1 MLKLAN
7 LSITFAALLAL
18 LCIPTVFADDQN
30 LLPIDGDL
38 TDVTGD
44 DPHYYTSDQVID
56 DENAQKAVV
65 GTGRVKTTHSKV
77 PHLPVYSGYMNT
89 NYTYRFVNVAE
100 QTFTFIGEGKH
111 GLWRVQDNG
120 TIREYRKKG
129 AKGLPKGADIIAK
142 KNLTIIANQYS
153 SYIPEESWDGYKHPH
168 QEIAEDG
175 NLNFVDLPLNHPK
188 YKGKYADHV
197 AVDLPHFYCTMSAN
211 RYPYAKKAIDFAF
224 SQPAAG
230 KVGPLGK
237 RAGLDVNELYTKV
250 MRLEQFPDARS
261 WINVGGKDASTVDW
275 QAVDESKTNVEYYLI
290 ERPFFNEPYLFV
302 TAVFN
307 NPDNKDFQYVR
318 PDGEYYD
325 FLKGKKANVKTT
337 VTHEPRFHLENGKT
351 AAAKGL
357 PIYGVHHPDRA
368 AFGGGGACPLKGGD
382 WSNYPKTTGAAGWPT
397 NYEEI
402 TPLCDGVLV
411 DIKFYANLGGNDWSD
426 PNAYLANTGH
436 GKKKITY
443 KMQPGE
449 YGTFTDEYNVKRGA
463 KNPDAMSVP
472 ESVTLKYPTVEK
484 PVTPAN

>member
-188 YKGKYADHV
+188 YKG
-197 AVDLPHFYCTMSAN
+197 
-211 RYPYAKKAIDFAF
+211 
-224 SQPAAG
+224 
-230 KVGPLGK
+230 
-237 RAGLDVNELYTKV
+237 
-250 MRLEQFPDARS
+250 
-261 WINVGGKDASTVDW
+261 
-275 QAVDESKTNVEYYLI
+275 
-290 ERPFFNEPYLFV
+290 
-302 TAVFN
+302 
-307 NPDNKDFQYVR
+307 
-318 PDGEYYD
+318 
-325 FLKGKKANVKTT
+325 
-337 VTHEPRFHLENGKT
+337 
-351 AAAKGL
+351 
-357 PIYGVHHPDRA
+357 
-368 AFGGGGACPLKGGD
+368 
-382 WSNYPKTTGAAGWPT
+382 
-397 NYEEI
+397 
-402 TPLCDGVLV
+402 
-411 DIKFYANLGGNDWSD
+411 
-426 PNAYLANTGH
+426 
-436 GKKKITY
+436 
-443 KMQPGE
+443 
-449 YGTFTDEYNVKRGA
+449 
-463 KNPDAMSVP
+463 
-472 ESVTLKYPTVEK
+472 
-484 PVTPAN
+484 